1 MIRYTLK
8 CPDDHQFDS
17 WFQSSEAFEKL
28 CASGMITCT
37 TCGSSDISKSV
48 MSPRIRPSRSASK
61 AMKPAETRPLV
72 GPSSSEE
79 ALKRKMLAELQAKV
93 EANSDYVGMEFA
105 REARAIHTG
114 EAPERPIYGEARID
128 EAKSLIEDGV
138 PVAPLPFVPKRKTN

>member
-8 CPDDHQFDS
+8 CPDDHHFDS

-28 CASGMITCT
+28 CASSLITCT

-48 MSPRIRPSRSASK
+48 MSPRVRPSRSTSQAAKPDDSHPLTEPTDSK
-61 AMKPAETRPLV
+61 
-72 GPSSSEE
+72 E
-79 ALKRKMLAELQAKV
+79 ALKQKMLAELQAKV

-105 REARAIHTG
+105 REARAMHTG